1 MEWYFV
7 WNLCLFATA
16 IYCHVVNNI
25 ILLKIS
31 AECPALPYDN
41 IHFSVFHMTKSR
53 VFFCGGLKL
62 TSQSLWK
69 VRYVA
74 IWQLRS
80 NSRLFLYL
88 LSSPLTCSRSKS
100 QKWQIIMSFII
111 ITYINIVSYEVLPHR
126 SESIWIST
134 KTLSCTTIPNLIG
147 NANNVPWLLS
157 I

>member
-1 MEWYFV
+1 MVFCVEFMSV
-7 WNLCLFATA
+7 CHCNLLSCRQQ
-16 IYCHVVNNI
+16 YNI
-25 ILLKIS
+25 IENFSRMPSVAIWQH
-31 AECPALPYDN
+31 PF
-41 IHFSVFHMTKSR
+41 FSVSYDKIQS

-147 NANNVPWLLS
+147 NANNVPWLFS